1 MLEGTR
7 DDELRDLADRFGTP
21 LYVFDARS
29 LRARVDHLRRALPR
43 GTGLCYAAK
52 ANTFVL
58 PAIEPLV
65 DRVEACSPGECRIC
79 SSCDV
84 PGEKVVVSGVHKDA
98 GMLEWVLDAYD
109 ELAAVTIES
118 RAQLGLV
125 REAARASGRRLPV
138 LLRLASGSQFGLDR
152 ASLVGAA
159 RELAGASEVELVG
172 LQLFSGTQKTSQ
184 RRVRRELE
192 ALDALACEIGESCGR
207 SVPLVEYGPGLPV
220 AYFEGEDVGEPLLLE
235 GLSEVLG
242 AMRFGGDVVLE
253 LGRSLVASCG
263 TYLTSVVD
271 AKEVAGQRY
280 AIVDGGMHHLVYYGR
295 SMALRR
301 PLCHALPPRPGGLTC
316 EAGTWSVCGSL
327 CSTNDVL
334 AKQVPFEALGVE
346 TVLAFER
353 AGAYCA
359 TEGMSLFLSRDLPR
373 VVGVG
378 QDGAPRL
385 LRDVVPTSPLNA
397 PRERWG

>member
-1 MLEGTR
+1 M
-7 DDELRDLADRFGTP
+7 
-21 LYVFDARS
+21 
-29 LRARVDHLRRALPR
+29 
-43 GTGLCYAAK
+43 
-52 ANTFVL
+52 
-58 PAIEPLV
+58 
-65 DRVEACSPGECRIC
+65 
-79 SSCDV
+79 
-84 PGEKVVVSGVHKDA
+84 
-98 GMLEWVLDAYD
+98 
-109 ELAAVTIES
+109 TIES

-125 REAARASGRRLPV
+125 REAARASGRCLPV

-159 RELAGASEVELVG
+159 RELAAAGEVELVG

-235 GLSEVLG
+235 GLSEALG

-301 PLCHALPPRPGGLTC
+301 PLCHTLPPRPGGPAC

-334 AKQVPFEALGVE
+334 AKQVPFEALGVG